1 MLWISPRRRPLLST
15 LAGTVGSITQQY
27 WVNSPTATG
36 WLNYQNGF
44 LILRDNHDNAWSGFL
59 KDNWKVTKNF
69 TLNLGVRYD
78 WFGTPYMSQG
88 LGGRW
93 VGGAAGLFGISGTSF
108 ATTGTPYAS
117 SGSLSNTLFTGENSP
132 NPNATVYNNDN
143 RSFGPTVG
151 FSWQVPWFKRSTVF
165 RAGYG
170 MNFVSPLADYLSINT
185 DIGGLPGQ
193 TLNTTAPLNNY
204 VSLSSLN
211 ATGLIP
217 VTTAGAQPFTP
228 VPLTN
233 RTAPAYGFADNLR
246 NPYIQVFNA
255 SIQRELTRTLTLDVS
270 YIGNK
275 SSKLQTNQQINDV
288 DIYYNGFLDA
298 FNTVRAGGDSPLI
311 DAMLNGYNIPGVGAV
326 GSAVTGS
333 QALRRYAS
341 TNSFLA
347 NGQVGA
353 LANFINTTASLS
365 GAPGGILRNA
375 HLPEQF
381 FVVNPQFGSVSLV
394 GNNGNETYNAV
405 QGHIAQRY
413 SHGLSGQFAYTF
425 SKTLGDSG
433 SARVQND
440 YALNKS
446 LLSNDRTHVIQ
457 QNFTYQLP
465 FGKQG
470 NFLTHVPTWADEVV
484 GGWQLSSG
492 MTWQSGAPL
501 TFTAVN
507 TLNNYG
513 SATAQLVNP
522 LPAGYEQVVKGNGY
536 VTYYPTLTQQTAP
549 LPNFG
554 TGSDATTLAG
564 RFTNQQ
570 IVGPSGQ
577 VILANATPGFTGD
590 TALNLPQAR
599 GPGLL
604 SFNGAGSKIFRIKE
618 RYTMTLRADVLNLL
632 NKPQWGNP
640 TTNINST
647 SFGRITTATGSRT
660 VTLNARFDF

>member
-1 MLWISPRRRPLLST
+1 M
-15 LAGTVGSITQQY
+15 
-27 WVNSPTATG
+27 
-36 WLNYQNGF
+36 
-44 LILRDNHDNAWSGFL
+44 
-59 KDNWKVTKNF
+59 
-69 TLNLGVRYD
+69 
-78 WFGTPYMSQG
+78 
-88 LGGRW
+88 
-93 VGGAAGLFGISGTSF
+93 
-108 ATTGTPYAS
+108 
-117 SGSLSNTLFTGENSP
+117 
-132 NPNATVYNNDN
+132 
-143 RSFGPTVG
+143 
-151 FSWQVPWFKRSTVF
+151 
-165 RAGYG
+165 
-170 MNFVSPLADYLSINT
+170 
-185 DIGGLPGQ
+185 
-193 TLNTTAPLNNY
+193 
-204 VSLSSLN
+204 
-211 ATGLIP
+211 
-217 VTTAGAQPFTP
+217 
-228 VPLTN
+228 
-233 RTAPAYGFADNLR
+233 
-246 NPYIQVFNA
+246 
-255 SIQRELTRTLTLDVS
+255 
-270 YIGNK
+270 
-275 SSKLQTNQQINDV
+275 
-288 DIYYNGFLDA
+288 
-298 FNTVRAGGDSPLI
+298 
-311 DAMLNGYNIPGVGAV
+311 
-326 GSAVTGS
+326 
-333 QALRRYAS
+333 
-341 TNSFLA
+341 
-347 NGQVGA
+347 
-353 LANFINTTASLS
+353 
-365 GAPGGILRNA
+365 
-375 HLPEQF
+375 
-381 FVVNPQFGSVSLV
+381 
-394 GNNGNETYNAV
+394 

-590 TALNLPQAR
+590 TASNLPQ
-599 GPGLL
+599 GQ
-604 SFNGAGSKIFRIKE
+604 GAG
-618 RYTMTLRADVLNLL
+618 A
-632 NKPQWGNP
+632 
-640 TTNINST
+640 
-647 SFGRITTATGSRT
+647 A
-660 VTLNARFDF
+660 